1 MKQPSGNDAV
11 SSTISSAV
19 TLLVIIF
26 SLCILPS
33 KAFAVPACPSPFE
46 LKQPSGKT
54 FEARKR
60 GDEWYNWVETKDGYG
75 IYKNTETGNWE
86 YYIPSDEPAKKDTK
100 FRTGRKQDAKK
111 RAIVSEVDPA
121 TLGIPKGL
129 RPPRKEDGMPWK
141 PTKPKT
147 SPQTT
152 PHPSPLPLRGSS
164 LPQKR
169 RLGEADD
176 SPLERGVGGVLERP
190 QKQPPESPFDKGD
203 FGGFRTTESST
214 STAVSG
220 TMHMLVIGVDYDDC
234 PATYSASQIQSLA
247 FGSSN
252 SVADYYNDVSY
263 SAVTIEPAKESQGT
277 SNDGFIGWL
286 RLSGKH
292 PYYSSLD
299 KISKWDQFLLDVLTA
314 ADPYIDYSSYDTDEN
329 GSLDPTALSIVV
341 IVAGYEASFDSSHV
355 PSVWGMYTSCVSV
368 YPDNVSIYDFA
379 VVGEKHGNHLAT
391 IGTMCHE
398 VGHLMFSLPEL
409 YGEGGLGYFDLMA
422 QGNWGA
428 KYGEYKGSS
437 PTQLSAWTKEYLGWG
452 TINVVSS
459 NQTVSFPKSDGNK
472 SSIFRMNTSDSDQ
485 YFLIENRE
493 FSGYDIGFQ
502 NYTGISGH
510 GGLVIYHVDNSVQ
523 GDSYYNWN
531 ANNRRVDVEEANGR
545 DTAWY
550 MAETNMFFFSGNN
563 SSFTDTTTPNSK
575 LKNGDSTYISI
586 TNISPYGNTMTSSI
600 LRPPIAVT
608 GSVANLTSNSAR
620 LNGTVN
626 SYGQTVTVWFEYGM
640 ESKLYKNKTSTQTM
654 SDSLDTAV
662 SFDVDDLSDK
672 TTYYYRIVAQTGS
685 VKIYGKE
692 ANFIHIKTTPKL
704 NSSSAYYPSRPHSL
718 ALKSDGTVWTWG
730 YNGGYELGDGTTE
743 DKTMPVKVLH
753 GATNIAAGE
762 TCNFALKPDNTV
774 WGWGSSQGR
783 DLGYY
788 AFLGL
793 EYDQAPTPVLIKN
806 LSEPRAIACGDLHT
820 VILKQDGTV
829 WAWGYNWYGQLGNG
843 TNASENT
850 PVQVNN
856 LTGVMAIACGE
867 RYSLAL
873 RSDGTVWAWGYNE
886 YGQLGDGTDTNRNS
900 PVQVKDLTHVMAIA
914 CGESYSL
921 ALKSDGTVWVW
932 GYNSYSSTGF
942 YTKKFPVQINDLSNI
957 IAISA
962 GYGHRLALRS
972 DGSVWAWG
980 ENRYGQL
987 GNGTFTGTYENNQI
1001 KVSDIG
1007 SVTAIACGQ
1016 SYSLALK
1023 SDGTVWA
1030 WGANYYGELG
1040 DGTTEDK
1047 NTPTQA
1053 KNINLG
1059 ETSADAIAPT
1069 CSININ
1075 NGDTY
1080 TTSTS
1085 VTLSLAAMDAFGVT
1099 GYYISTDST
1108 APSVSDSGW
1117 TSVSSTTFYSE
1128 DISYTLSDGD
1138 GTKKI
1143 YVWYKDAAGNISG
1156 TAYDSIILQTG
1167 TSTPTPTATP
1177 PPEPTLP
1184 PLPTPAP
1191 TITPSG
1197 LCEAASIKTS
1207 QTRVVIR
1214 NGQSGEVAVLVQGRN
1229 DCPVEG
1235 IPVEA
1240 TITVGSRRISVSPA
1254 TQQTNENGE
1263 TSFTITAN
1271 KIGRAKVTFKTYNL
1285 EKTLVVRVKR

>member
-1 MKQPSGNDAV
+1 MKQPPGNDAV

-75 IYKNTETGNWE
+75 IYKNTDTGNWE
-86 YYIPSDEPAKKDTK
+86 YYMPSDETPKKEQK
-100 FRTGRKQDAKK
+100 FRIGRKQDTKK
-111 RAIVSEVDPA
+111 RVIVSEVDPA

-129 RPPRKEDGMPWK
+129 RPPRKENSRPWK

-147 SPQTT
+147 SPQITLY
-152 PHPSPLPLRGSS
+152 PSPLPQGERESSSAHGS
-164 LPQKR
+164 

-176 SPLERGVGGVLERP
+176 SPLERLRREHSVERGVGGVLERP

-234 PATYSASQIQSLA
+234 PATYSADQIEPLI

-263 SAVTIEPAKESQGT
+263 GAVTIEPATESQGT

-314 ADPYIDYSSYDTDEN
+314 ADSYIDYSSYDTDEN
-329 GSLDPTALSIVV
+329 GSLEPTELSIVV
-341 IVAGYEASFDSSHV
+341 IVAGYEEGYDSSYV
-355 PSVWGMYTSCVSV
+355 PSVWGMYTSCASV
-368 YPDNVSIYDFA
+368 YLDNVSIYDFA

-428 KYGEYKGSS
+428 KYGEYSGSS
-437 PTQLSAWTKEYLGWG
+437 PTRLSAWTKEYLGWG
-452 TINVVSS
+452 TINAVSS
-459 NQTVSFPKSDGNK
+459 NQTISFPKSDGNK

-523 GDSYYNWN
+523 GDSYYNWD

-626 SYGQTVTVWFEYGM
+626 SYGQRVTVWFEYGM

-692 ANFIHIKTTPKL
+692 ANFIHVKTTPKL
-704 NSSSAYYPSRPHSL
+704 NSSISSDNNSL
-718 ALKSDGTVWTWG
+718 ALKSDGTVWAWG
-730 YNGGYELGDGTTE
+730 YNGGYGLGDGTTE
-743 DKTMPVKVLH
+743 DKTMPVKVLY
-753 GATNIAAGE
+753 GATDIAAGGSR
-762 TCNFALKPDNTV
+762 NFALKPDNTV
-774 WGWGSSQGR
+774 WGWGSS
-783 DLGYY
+783 
-788 AFLGL
+788 LGL
-793 EYDQAPTPVLIKN
+793 EYYMAATPVLIKN
-806 LSEPRAIACGDLHT
+806 LSEPRAIACGKQHT
-820 VILKQDGTV
+820 VLLKQDGTIWAWGYNWYGQLGDGTTESRETPVQVNNLIGVIAIACGYKHTVMLKQDGTV
-829 WAWGYNWYGQLGNG
+829 WAWGYNG
-843 TNASENT
+843 
-850 PVQVNN
+850 
-856 LTGVMAIACGE
+856 
-867 RYSLAL
+867 
-873 RSDGTVWAWGYNE
+873 D
-886 YGQLGDGTDTNRNS
+886 GQLGDGTTENRNT
-900 PVQVKDLTHVMAIA
+900 PVQVSNLDNVVAIA
-914 CGESYSL
+914 GGLYHSL
-921 ALKSDGTVWVW
+921 ALKSDGT
-932 GYNSYSSTGF
+932 
-942 YTKKFPVQINDLSNI
+942 I
-957 IAISA
+957 
-962 GYGHRLALRS
+962 
-972 DGSVWAWG
+972 WAWG
-980 ENRYGQL
+980 DGTTENRNTPVQ
-987 GNGTFTGTYENNQI
+987 
-1001 KVSDIG
+1001 VSNLDN
-1007 SVTAIACGQ
+1007 VVAIADGG
-1016 SYSLALK
+1016 YHSLALK
-1023 SDGTVWA
+1023 SDGTIWA
-1030 WGANYYGELG
+1030 WGSNWYGQLG
-1040 DGTTEDK
+1040 DSTTENR
-1047 NTPTQA
+1047 NTPVQVSNLDNVVAIAGGLYHSLALKSDGTIWAWGYNWYGQLGDSTTENRNTPVQV

-1075 NGDTY
+1075 NGDSY
-1080 TTSTS
+1080 TTSS
-1085 VTLSLAAMDAFGVT
+1085 AVTLNLAATDAFGVT

-1143 YVWYKDAAGNISG
+1143 YVWYKDEAENISG

-1167 TSTPTPTATP
+1167 TSTPTLTATP

-1184 PLPTPAP
+1184 PLPTPTA

-1197 LCEAASIKTS
+1197 LCEAESIKTS
-1207 QTRVVIR
+1207 QTRVMLR
-1214 NGQSGEVAVLVQGRN
+1214 KGQSGEVTVLVQGIN

-1240 TITVGSRRISVSPA
+1240 TIMVGSRRIAVSPVI
-1254 TQQTNENGE
+1254 QQTGENGE

-1285 EKTLVVRVKR
+1285 EKTIVVRVKM